1 MSTPNRTIRTP
12 QTRSGSRSGRTP
24 RAGKAGAGVNS
35 SRRSLWV
42 AAFLCVWML
51 VIIGRLAWLQII
63 RHEHF
68 VEKAKLYQRKDAPL
82 LAARGPIVDR
92 EGNEL
97 AVSLVTDS
105 LFVDLKLLKTA
116 EERRR
121 AAHLLS
127 PLLEMGETDLLAKLA
142 GNSSFVWLKRKLE
155 PEKAQAIAE
164 ALQRNKLHGV
174 AVRQEPVRFY
184 PNDSLAAHLV
194 GFVGAEEKGLAGIE
208 QKHDEVLQGRSGEI
222 SWEKDASG
230 RPFNRQVNPPAPGA
244 KIVTTID
251 SVLQHKV
258 EVLLDEAVRMT
269 RARGAAAIVIDPAT
283 GEILALANL
292 PTFNPN
298 EQQKSVEDMARA
310 NRTIMMPFEPGSV
323 FKLVTYAAAIEEG
336 VAQAEDQLNC
346 GNGEITIGRRVI
358 HDTHAYAV
366 LSVADA
372 FAKSSNVGAI
382 RLAQKI
388 GKERLFEYI
397 GRFGFGSRT
406 GIELPGESRGIVN
419 PLENWRP
426 DSIGS
431 VAIGQE
437 ISVTLLQA
445 VAAMGAIANK
455 GVWVRPH
462 VIRRIA
468 APSGRVTYEA
478 RPESRQVVSPRTAE
492 VMTGLL
498 ERVVTHGTARN
509 AIHLTGY
516 TAAGKTGTPQK
527 ADGVHGYK
535 TGKFMPTFAGF
546 VPATNP
552 RFSIVVMVDEPQGL
566 HQGGSVS
573 APIFNLIAE
582 AALGDFAV
590 QPDDKAFRQAL
601 SALSRKYEA
610 SASEDDR
617 QQRNAEIQISRAEA
631 ETAPETKRAAEP
643 GPAAGRGG
651 AKGAGRDG
659 KDGRDVQVSTNITR
673 AAAGPAPSPPSK
685 APPGKETY
693 LMPDFTGRGVRAVMQ
708 ACTQLKLDVRLVGA
722 GVAVRQHPAAGVRVR
737 AGDPCKVEF
746 Q

>member
-1 MSTPNRTIRTP
+1 MSTPNRAIRTP
-12 QTRSGSRSGRTP
+12 QTRSGPRTP
-24 RAGKAGAGVNS
+24 RTTRAGKPGIGVDS
-35 SRRSLWV
+35 SRRALWIV
-42 AAFLCVWML
+42 AFLCVWML
-51 VIIGRLAWLQII
+51 LIIGRLAWLQIV
-63 RHEHF
+63 RHEHY
-68 VEKAKLYQRKDAPL
+68 VSKAKAYQQKDAQL

-92 EGNEL
+92 NGKEL

-105 LFVDLKLLKTA
+105 LFVDLKLLKTG

-121 AAHLLS
+121 AAQLLS
-127 PLLEMGETDLLAKLA
+127 PLLEMAETELLAKLT

-164 ALQRNKLHGV
+164 TLQQNKLHGI

-184 PNDSLAAHLV
+184 PYDSLAAHLV

-208 QKHDEVLQGRSGEI
+208 QKHDEVLRGTSGEI
-222 SWEKDASG
+222 TWEKDAAG
-230 RPFNRQVNPPAPGA
+230 RPFSRQVNPPAPGA

-269 RARGAAAIVIDPAT
+269 HAKGASAIVLEPAT
-283 GEILALANL
+283 GEILALANM
-292 PTFNPN
+292 PTFSPN
-298 EQQKSVEDMARA
+298 DQQKSVEDMARA
-310 NRTIMMPFEPGSV
+310 NRTIMLPFEPGSV
-323 FKLVTYAAAIEEG
+323 FKMVTYSAAIEEG
-336 VAQAEDQLNC
+336 AARPDDNINC
-346 GNGEITIGRRVI
+346 GNGEIAIGKRVI
-358 HDTHAYAV
+358 HDTHAYGT

-388 GKERLFEYI
+388 GKERFFEYI

-419 PLENWRP
+419 PLESWRP

-437 ISVTLLQA
+437 ISVTMLQA
-445 VAAMGAIANK
+445 AAAVAAIANK
-455 GVWVRPH
+455 GVWIKPH
-462 VIRRIA
+462 VIRQIL
-468 APSGRVTYEA
+468 APSGRATYEA
-478 RPESRQVVSPRTAE
+478 RAESRQVVSPQTAQT
-492 VMTGLL
+492 MTTLL

-552 RFSIVVMVDEPQGL
+552 RFAIVVMVDEPQGL

-582 AALGDFAV
+582 AALGDYAV
-590 QPDDKAFRQAL
+590 QPDDKAFRQTLATL
-601 SALSRKYEA
+601 SKRYEA
-610 SASEDDR
+610 SVSEDER
-617 QQRNAEIQISRAEA
+617 QQQAAEIEVARAEA
-631 ETAPETKRAAEP
+631 DAAPELQTGAQAEP
-643 GPAAGRGG
+643 VAGLKGS
-651 AKGAGRDG
+651 AKSAG
-659 KDGRDVQVSTNITR
+659 KDVQISTNITR
-673 AAAGPAPSPPSK
+673 PNVRPAPSPPSK
-685 APPGKETY
+685 APPGNGETY
-693 LMPDFTGRGVRAVMQ
+693 LMPDFSGRGVRAVMQ
-708 ACTQLKLDVRLVGA
+708 ACTILKLDVRLVGA
-722 GVAVRQHPAAGVRVR
+722 GVAVRQHPAPGTKVR
-737 AGDPCKVEF
+737 AGDSCKVEF